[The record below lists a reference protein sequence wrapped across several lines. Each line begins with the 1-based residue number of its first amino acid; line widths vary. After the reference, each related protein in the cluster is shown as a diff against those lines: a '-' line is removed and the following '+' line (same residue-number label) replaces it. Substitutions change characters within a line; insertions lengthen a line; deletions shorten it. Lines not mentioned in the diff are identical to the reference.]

1 MHEVHLSHY
10 FPWKIVKKIW
20 YILFQICC
28 LFSVLQL
35 LQRILP
41 ESYLV
46 ILSLSLLSLQFSPSF
61 SLFLSLPIP
70 NSICRKPTNYAPCRR
85 GSALNSLTASGHS
98 VIFSSSSLLSRI
110 SPLYSCFSTIFYS
123 FTYSMII
130 IAIFALRSWC
140 FYDAII
146 DASSI
151 NSSYLKFTIV
161 SRNFCFKI
169 HFSHFFTCWQSWEMC
184 VCVCQ
189 IRIRSLFSHF
199 PCQFACHCLISC
211 LSLSVCLSA
220 ICHSFSPISL
230 PFLDSH

>member
-10 FPWKIVKKIW
+10 FPWKLAKKIW

-28 LFSVLQL
+28 LFSVLRL
-35 LQRILP
+35 LQRILA

-146 DASSI
+146 GASSI
-151 NSSYLKFTIV
+151 NS
-161 SRNFCFKI
+161 
-169 HFSHFFTCWQSWEMC
+169 
-184 VCVCQ
+184 
-189 IRIRSLFSHF
+189 
-199 PCQFACHCLISC
+199 LISN
-211 LSLSVCLSA
+211 
-220 ICHSFSPISL
+220 L
-230 PFLDSH
+230 P